1 MDIFDDF
8 LLLQRKEGGLRCLD
22 ELHVLLLLEVLLH
35 HESVVEVL
43 LQLRDP
49 RTLYVF
55 KLEDPQ
61 QLQEG
66 LFVFRVEFLHLL
78 H

>member
-1 MDIFDDF
+1 
-8 LLLQRKEGGLRCLD
+8 
-22 ELHVLLLLEVLLH
+22 
-35 HESVVEVL
+35 
-43 LQLRDP
+43 
-49 RTLYVF
+49 VF